1 MKIEVCFLLFL
12 QAFADFRDN
21 NELNLSR
28 TERDLISWNRMAN
41 NAFAL
46 KQGLHSTKNDRAN
59 FLARIIEFCLKTKT
73 CNKQIEWKP
82 CSLPHFAAIYWLDQH
97 NSTCKCTYL
106 YMASQET
113 LFAPMKT
120 IQMDSDHQLKINVG
134 DNWNQWLLSSTSADA
149 SDNNITVPKN

>member
-46 KQGLHSTKNDRAN
+46 KQGLHSTENDRAN

-73 CNKQIEWKP
+73 CNKQIE
-82 CSLPHFAAIYWLDQH
+82 
-97 NSTCKCTYL
+97 
-106 YMASQET
+106 
-113 LFAPMKT
+113 
-120 IQMDSDHQLKINVG
+120 
-134 DNWNQWLLSSTSADA
+134 
-149 SDNNITVPKN
+149 